1 MSGLCSAGAGVAG
14 VAVSCVPPCSRE
26 PRGRSPSVRAD
37 VPDARK
43 AAVWRVF
50 SAVRDVPPYRHGPR
64 ELNRQDAK
72 TTLASRQGP
81 PSRRAAAPA

>member
-1 MSGLCSAGAGVAG
+1 VAG

-50 SAVRDVPPYRHGPR
+50 SAVRDVPP
-64 ELNRQDAK
+64 
-72 TTLASRQGP
+72 
-81 PSRRAAAPA
+81 SRRAAASACARVGVGLRALLLLAAAHRGR